1 MDVDCT
7 DEDIFTAAK
16 AANCHE
22 FITSMKNGYDTKVG
36 TAGSLLSRGE
46 KQRICIARA
55 IIRQPKIL
63 LLDEA
68 TSALDVEAEKIVSEA
83 LEKAAKG
90 RTCLL
95 IAHRLST
102 VKNADIIAVMDAGII
117 MECGS
122 HDELMQN
129 QGKYYQLVMAN
140 ADLS

>member
-1 MDVDCT
+1 ML
-7 DEDIFTAAK
+7 F
-16 AANCHE
+16 
-22 FITSMKNGYDTKVG
+22 
-36 TAGSLLSRGE
+36 
-46 KQRICIARA
+46 
-55 IIRQPKIL
+55 
-63 LLDEA
+63 DEA
-68 TSALDVEAEKIVSEA
+68 TSALDVEAEKIVTEA

-102 VKNADIIAVMDAGII
+102 VKNADIIAVMDAGVI

-122 HDELMQN
+122 HDELMEK

>member
-1 MDVDCT
+1 MGCT
-7 DEDIFTAAK
+7 DEDVYTAAK

-22 FITSMKNGYDTKVG
+22 FILSMKNGYESNVG
-36 TAGSLLSRGE
+36 TGGNLLSRGE
-46 KQRICIARA
+46 KQRICIGRA
-55 IIRQPKIL
+55 IIRQPKVL

-68 TSALDVEAEKIVSEA
+68 TSALDVEAEKIVTEA
-83 LEKAAKG
+83 LEKAAEG

-102 VKNADIIAVMDAGII
+102 VRNADIIAVMDAGVI

-122 HDELMQN
+122 HEELMQLN
-129 QGKYYQLVMAN
+129 GKYYQLVMAN